1 MMPRLQWLTSVP
13 SERSIGLWIRELAKS
28 LPLSCYIFD
37 LPSGYIL
44 ESHVICFLVCMRK
57 IIAYAASALLALMI
71 PIMLWGVLIEPGL
84 IDQPEWTVEIP
95 GLPASWNGREIA
107 LMADLQIGMW
117 LGNTDT
123 VRRIVDRLIQRKPAA
138 VLIAG
143 DFIYHPTEDEPE
155 EVREE
160 FEPSDYREDALEQI
174 RQAVDLIR
182 PLTEAGIRVYAVLGN
197 HDYGMETESAVAL
210 PWVADLVANSLS
222 KIGVQLLD
230 NRAVLIE
237 PPGAAAAGDRSPD
250 LPFYLVGIGAHLPRH
265 DDQKSALAEVP
276 AAAARVVFMHNPASF
291 ERIPSG
297 QAPLALA
304 AHTHGGQVRLP
315 FLPEWTWLSYVKG
328 EKIHADGWID
338 GYGRPGNRLYV
349 NRGIG
354 FSKVP
359 IRINCRPELTI
370 FTLRSQS

>member
-1 MMPRLQWLTSVP
+1 MLKNIV
-13 SERSIGLWIRELAKS
+13 
-28 LPLSCYIFD
+28 
-37 LPSGYIL
+37 
-44 ESHVICFLVCMRK
+44 
-57 IIAYAASALLALMI
+57 YAASVLLAI
-71 PIMLWGVLIEPGL
+71 IIVVIFWGVVIEPRL
-84 IDQPEWTVEIP
+84 VDQPEWTVEIRA
-95 GLPASWNGREIA
+95 LPASWNGREIA
-107 LMADLQIGMW
+107 LMADLQVGMW

-160 FEPSDYREDALEQI
+160 FEPSEYREDALEDI

-182 PLTEAGIRVYAVLGN
+182 PLIEAGIRVYAVLGN

-222 KIGVQLLD
+222 KVGVQHLN

-237 PPGAAAAGDRSPD
+237 PPGAAAAGGGASD
-250 LPFYLVGIGAHLPRH
+250 LPFYLVGIGAHLPRQ
-265 DDQKSALAEVP
+265 DDPESALAGVP
-276 AAAARVVFMHNPASF
+276 AAAARIVFMHNPASF

-338 GYGRPGNRLYV
+338 GYGKAGNRLYV

-359 IRINCRPELTI
+359 IRINCRPEVTI